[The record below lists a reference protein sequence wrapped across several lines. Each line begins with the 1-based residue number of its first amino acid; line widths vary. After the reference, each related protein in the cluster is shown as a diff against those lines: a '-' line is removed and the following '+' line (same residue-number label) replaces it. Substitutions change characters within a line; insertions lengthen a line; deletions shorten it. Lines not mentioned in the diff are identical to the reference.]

1 VDPVIGVRAGLT
13 EDAQALLDAVIA
25 IGSDLD
31 MHHVLDRIVF
41 SACALTGAQYGAVGV
56 LGASGGELSD
66 FITHGID
73 DQTRSRIGDL
83 PHGRGILGLLI
94 KHPEPLRLTRLQD
107 HPASYGLPAHHPPMT
122 TFLGVP
128 IRVRGTVFGNLY
140 LTEKAGG
147 GDFTVAD
154 ESLVTALASAAGF
167 VIENARVYAASEQ
180 QRTWLEAVSR
190 LNDSLQRLP
199 DLESAA
205 RHVVIGAREVSGGR
219 AVAVLRMVDE
229 GRSIVLAADGR
240 DEARLPDVLPQ
251 LQPAIQLAGD
261 GKQPDPVQLQGGLQA
276 IVAPIRTQLLA
287 PMVLIV
293 VTDAPITGIGHPDR
307 TLDLIRSFAEQ
318 TALAL
323 DRIQALADRQELA
336 VLSDRDRIARDLHDL
351 VIQRLFA
358 TGLQLQGAQARAG
371 TPDLRERLAAAVGD
385 LDSTIQ
391 DIRRTIFEL
400 RHAGMP
406 SLRANVADLVREYV
420 PILGFTPRVRTDGPL
435 ETVVSASTKE
445 QLIAVLR
452 EALSNIAKHAE
463 ATSTTVDIFA
473 DVDHV
478 RLTVTDDGVGLPER
492 RHESGLRNLRARA
505 HDLGGTVHL
514 NSAEPRGTVLEWL
527 VPVEPQPEGTTSTG
541 MGTT

>member
-1 VDPVIGVRAGLT
+1 MDPVIGEEAGLT
-13 EDAQALLDAVIA
+13 ADAQALLDAVIA

-31 MHHVLDRIVF
+31 MHHVLDRIVV
-41 SACALTGAQYGAVGV
+41 SACALTGAQYGALGV

-66 FITHGID
+66 FIAHGID
-73 DQTRSRIGDL
+73 DATRSRIGDL

-94 KHPEPLRLTRLQD
+94 KHPEPLRLARLQD
-107 HPASYGLPAHHPPMT
+107 HPASYGFPAHHPPMK

-140 LTEKAGG
+140 LTEKADG
-147 GDFTVAD
+147 GDFTAAD
-154 ESLVTALASAAGF
+154 EALVMALASAAGF
-167 VIENARVYAASEQ
+167 VVENARAYAASEQ

-205 RHVVIGAREVSGGR
+205 RHVAIGAREVSGGR
-219 AVAVLRMVDE
+219 AVAVVRMVDE
-229 GRSIVLAADGR
+229 GLPTVLASDGR
-240 DEARLPDVLPQ
+240 DEARLPEALPQ
-251 LQPAIQLAGD
+251 LHPAIQLAAA
-261 GKQPDPVQLQGGLQA
+261 GKQPDPVELQGGLHA
-276 IVAPIRTQLLA
+276 IAAPIRTQLLA
-287 PMVLIV
+287 PMVLV
-293 VTDAPITGIGHPDR
+293 VVGDRATTGTGHPER
-307 TLDLIRSFAEQ
+307 SIDLIRSFAEQ

-323 DRIQALADRQELA
+323 DRIQALEDRQELA

-371 TPDLRERLAAAVGD
+371 TPALRDRLSAAVRE

-400 RHAGMP
+400 QHAGMP
-406 SLRANVADLVREYV
+406 SLRASVADLVREYV
-420 PILGFTPRVRTDGPL
+420 PILGFAPRVRTDGPL
-435 ETVVSASTKE
+435 DTVVPTATQE

-452 EALSNIAKHAE
+452 EALSNIAKHAR
-463 ATSTTVDIFA
+463 ATSAGVDIVA

-492 RHESGLRNLRARA
+492 RHESGLRNLHARA
-505 HDLGGTVHL
+505 QELRGTLRLHP
-514 NSAEPRGTVLEWL
+514 AEPHGTVLDWR
-527 VPVEPQPEGTTSTG
+527 VPLEAQSEGTTATG
-541 MGTT
+541 TSE